1 MQKRTNNPRIFCSTA
16 VIEAVRKPIQNSI
29 KDSTNLEHITKV
41 GAKEMW
47 LLKKTQGKILNLEK
61 KIQTKDNIAIDSSN
75 HIVKVVVEGQRT
87 TFDFRLKPIVW

>member
-1 MQKRTNNPRIFCSTA
+1 
-16 VIEAVRKPIQNSI
+16 
-29 KDSTNLEHITKV
+29 
-41 GAKEMW
+41 MW
-47 LLKKTQGKILNLEK
+47 LLKKTQGKILHLEK